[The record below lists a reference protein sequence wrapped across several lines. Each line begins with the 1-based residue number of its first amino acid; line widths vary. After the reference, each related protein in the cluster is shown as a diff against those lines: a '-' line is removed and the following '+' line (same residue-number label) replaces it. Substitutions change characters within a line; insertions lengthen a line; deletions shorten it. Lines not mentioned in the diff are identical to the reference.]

1 MATLTYTTDAAE
13 DDIIV
18 WELARRAKA
27 SKTPPK
33 DAQELFTIEI
43 GHLLHTWSA
52 ARKGEAVAKLLDDPS
67 SLTIADKTILEI
79 L

>member
-33 DAQELFTIEI
+33 DAQALLTVEI
-43 GHLLHTWSA
+43 GHLLRTWMADRKSEVV
-52 ARKGEAVAKLLDDPS
+52 ARLQTNPASITA
-67 SLTIADKTILEI
+67 ADKTVLGIS
-79 L
+79 